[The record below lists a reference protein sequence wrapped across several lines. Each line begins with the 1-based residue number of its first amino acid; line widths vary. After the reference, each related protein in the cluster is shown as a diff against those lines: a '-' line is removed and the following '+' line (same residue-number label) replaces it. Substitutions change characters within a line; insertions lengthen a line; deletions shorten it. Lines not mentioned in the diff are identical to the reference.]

1 MRERWVNKRLDGA
14 VLQQARCDPGESEQ
28 LCWQV
33 VPLLTSVRERERER
47 ENVWEYVRTE
57 VGEKE
62 KKCKIIIINSRQAP
76 PGLKITQLVPG
87 LRVPRRTGLE
97 EDDRLLIRESH
108 YRRHTSCS
116 ESDAESIRN

>member
-14 VLQQARCDPGESEQ
+14 VLQEARCDPGESEQ

-47 ENVWEYVRTE
+47 ERVGVRANRGGGEGKE
-57 VGEKE
+57 VQ
-62 KKCKIIIINSRQAP
+62 NNNNQQP
-76 PGLKITQLVPG
+76 PGQLVPG

-97 EDDRLLIRESH
+97 EDDRLLLRESH
-108 YRRHTSCS
+108 
-116 ESDAESIRN
+116 